1 MLQRCEYINILY
13 LTGCLCFMLYVLVK
27 FANKCKAM
35 MHDAYMEYRGSFFTI
50 AILLSYCVV
59 ENLTLDL
66 LCLNSS

>member
-1 MLQRCEYINILY
+1 
-13 LTGCLCFMLYVLVK
+13 MLYVLVK